1 MKKQKVVVAMSGGV
15 DSTIAAA
22 LLLEEGYKVMGLF
35 MRQWAECEDAS
46 LGTDSLAKAE
56 EDARRLAA
64 SMGIELY
71 VRDLKD
77 LFQKKIIDY
86 FINEYLAG
94 KTPNPC
100 ILCNRYIKFGELYT
114 IALGLGADYFAT
126 GHYARIE
133 KNMDGRWLLKRGL
146 DYKKDQSYALYNLN
160 QKQLSQI
167 LLPLGGLEKKDVRAK
182 AFDLGLAVSEKKDS
196 QEICFIPAGQHGDF
210 IKKFKP
216 AKVLPGDIV
225 TDDGRKVGEHK
236 GISHYTVG
244 QRRGLHL
251 AMGQRYYVKEIRA
264 EENKVVV
271 ATRENLLA
279 RGLLAKSLNWIAFD
293 SLAEERDVEAQI
305 RYNSKAAKA
314 FIMPLKEGAAEVRFD
329 RPQIAV
335 APGQSVVFYQ
345 DDIVLG
351 GGIIEKPIYN
361 D

>member
-22 LLLEEGYKVMGLF
+22 LLLEKGYEVTGLF
-35 MRQWAECEDAS
+35 MRQWTANGDVS
-46 LGTDSLAKAE
+46 LDTDSLAETE
-56 EDARRLAA
+56 ETRRLAA
-64 SMGIELY
+64 RMDIKLH
-71 VRDLKD
+71 VIDLRD

-86 FINEYLAG
+86 FVDEYLAG

-100 ILCNRYIKFGELYT
+100 ILCNRYIKFGQLYT
-114 IALGLGADYFAT
+114 IALELGADYFAT
-126 GHYARIE
+126 GHYARVE
-133 KNMDGRWLLKRGL
+133 KNKEGRWLLKRGL
-146 DYKKDQSYALYNLN
+146 DHKKDQSYALYNLS
-160 QKQLSQI
+160 QEQLSQI

-196 QEICFIPAGQHGDF
+196 QEICFIPAGRYGDF
-210 IKKFKP
+210 IKKIKP
-216 AKVLPGDIV
+216 EKVIPGDIV

-236 GISHYTVG
+236 GISHYTIG

-264 EENKVVV
+264 EENKLVV
-271 ATRENLLA
+271 AVRENLSA
-279 RGLLAKSLNWIAFD
+279 RGLVAKNLNWIAFD
-293 SLAEERDVEAQI
+293 SLEEGRDVDAQI

-314 FIMPLKEGAAEVRFD
+314 FLTPLNEGAAEVRFD
-329 RPQIAV
+329 QPQIAV
-335 APGQSVVFYQ
+335 TPGQSVVFYE

-351 GGIIEKPIYN
+351 GGVIKKPIYT